1 MVDICLAQTEPQV
14 QPLVL
19 EEKETKICYESCH
32 AGPAPSTTTSVST
45 KQLWDDVG
53 DAPEKGTNNT
63 TKQQEKVQGTHDGVW
78 EPVIALSNP
87 VNPVIPT
94 KSSWMTHQETDAKML
109 KAMLLGIRKNCLE
122 TSEMGQQVT
131 QLQTSLTPSVRW
143 QGISDSHKLL
153 FKLHMHIC
161 LHTYTHR

>member
-1 MVDICLAQTEPQV
+1 M
-14 QPLVL
+14 
-19 EEKETKICYESCH
+19 
-32 AGPAPSTTTSVST
+32 

-53 DAPEKGTNNT
+53 DVPEKGTNKT
-63 TKQQEKVQGTHDGVW
+63 TKQEKVQGTHDGVW

-87 VNPVIPT
+87 VTAVIPT
-94 KSSWMTHQETDAKML
+94 KSSWMTHQEIWMQRCSKQCYWEL
-109 KAMLLGIRKNCLE
+109 EKNCLE

-143 QGISDSHKLL
+143 QRLSDSHKLL
-153 FKLHMHIC
+153 FNLHMHIC